1 VQMRNIIKTNKAPAA
16 IGTYSQ
22 AVESNGI
29 LFTSGQLGIDPET
42 SEMVE
47 GGVEDQAIRVLKNIY
62 AILSESGLDKTSII
76 KLNVFLKDLDDFSI
90 VNDTF
95 KEFFGDNEF
104 PARTTVEVS
113 ELPLG
118 ALIEIDCI
126 ASR

>member
-1 VQMRNIIKTNKAPAA
+1 MRNIINTNKAPAA

-29 LFTSGQLGIDPET
+29 LFTSGQVGIDPET
-42 SEMVE
+42 SKMVE
-47 GGVEDQAIRVLKNIY
+47 GGIEDQAIRVLENIY

-95 KEFFGDNEF
+95 KEFFGDNEY

>member
-1 VQMRNIIKTNKAPAA
+1 MQMRNIINTNKAPAA

-29 LFTSGQLGIDPET
+29 LFTSGQVGIDPET

-47 GGVEDQAIRVLKNIY
+47 GGVADQAIRVLKNIY

-95 KEFFGDNEF
+95 KEFFGDNEY

>member
-1 VQMRNIIKTNKAPAA
+1 MRNIIKTNKAPAA

-29 LFTSGQLGIDPET
+29 LFTSGQVGIDPET

-47 GGVEDQAIRVLKNIY
+47 GGIEDQAIRVLKNIY

>member
-1 VQMRNIIKTNKAPAA
+1 MQMRNIIKTNKAPAA

-29 LFTSGQLGIDPET
+29 LFTSGQVGIDPET

-47 GGVEDQAIRVLKNIY
+47 GGVENQAIRVLKNIY

>member
-1 VQMRNIIKTNKAPAA
+1 MRNIINTNKAPAA

-29 LFTSGQLGIDPET
+29 LFTSGQVGIDPET
-42 SEMVE
+42 SKMVE
-47 GGVEDQAIRVLKNIY
+47 GGIEDQAIRVLKNIY
-62 AILSESGLDKTSII
+62 AILSESGLYKTSII

-90 VNDTF
+90 VNETF
-95 KEFFGDNEF
+95 KEFFGDNEY

>member
-1 VQMRNIIKTNKAPAA
+1 MQMRNIINTNKAPAA

-29 LFTSGQLGIDPET
+29 LFTSGQVGIDPET

-47 GGVEDQAIRVLKNIY
+47 GGIEDQAIRVLKNIY

-104 PARTTVEVS
+104 PARTSVEVS

>member
-1 VQMRNIIKTNKAPAA
+1 MRNIINTNKAPAA

-29 LFTSGQLGIDPET
+29 LFTSGQVGIDPET
-42 SEMVE
+42 SKMVE
-47 GGVEDQAIRVLKNIY
+47 GGIEDQAIRVLKNIY

-95 KEFFGDNEF
+95 KEFFGDNEY

>member
-1 VQMRNIIKTNKAPAA
+1 MRNIIKTNKAPAA

-29 LFTSGQLGIDPET
+29 LFTSGQVGIDPET

-47 GGVEDQAIRVLKNIY
+47 GGVEDQAMRVLKNIY

-95 KEFFGDNEF
+95 KEFFGENEF

>member
-1 VQMRNIIKTNKAPAA
+1 MRNIIKTNKAPAA

-29 LFTSGQLGIDPET
+29 LFTSGQVGIDPET

-62 AILSESGLDKTSII
+62 AILSESGLGKTSII

>member
-1 VQMRNIIKTNKAPAA
+1 MRNIIKTNKAPAA

-29 LFTSGQLGIDPET
+29 LFTSGQVGIDPET
-42 SEMVE
+42 SEIVE
-47 GGVEDQAIRVLKNIY
+47 GGVENQAIRVLKNIY

>member
-1 VQMRNIIKTNKAPAA
+1 MQMRNIIKTNKAPAA

-29 LFTSGQLGIDPET
+29 LFTSGQVGIDPET

-90 VNDTF
+90 VNDTL

>member
-1 VQMRNIIKTNKAPAA
+1 MQMRNIINTNKAPAA

-29 LFTSGQLGIDPET
+29 LFTSGQVGIDPET

-47 GGVEDQAIRVLKNIY
+47 GGIEDQAIRVLENIY

-95 KEFFGDNEF
+95 KEFFGDNEY

>member
-1 VQMRNIIKTNKAPAA
+1 MRNIIKTNKAPAA

-29 LFTSGQLGIDPET
+29 LFTSGQVGIDPET

-47 GGVEDQAIRVLKNIY
+47 GGVEDQAIRVFKNIY

>member
-1 VQMRNIIKTNKAPAA
+1 MQMRNIIKTNKAPAA

-29 LFTSGQLGIDPET
+29 LFTSGQVGIDPET
-42 SEMVE
+42 GEMVE
-47 GGVEDQAIRVLKNIY
+47 GGIEDQAIRVLKNIY

-90 VNDTF
+90 VNETF
-95 KEFFGDNEF
+95 KEFFGDNEY

>member
-1 VQMRNIIKTNKAPAA
+1 MRNIINTNKAPAA

-29 LFTSGQLGIDPET
+29 IFTSGQVGIDPET
-42 SEMVE
+42 SKMVE
-47 GGVEDQAIRVLKNIY
+47 GGIEDQAIRVLENIY

-95 KEFFGDNEF
+95 KEFFGDNEY

>member
-29 LFTSGQLGIDPET
+29 LFTSGQVGIDPET

-47 GGVEDQAIRVLKNIY
+47 GGVENQAIRVLKNIY

>member
-1 VQMRNIIKTNKAPAA
+1 MQMRNIIKTNKAPAA

-29 LFTSGQLGIDPET
+29 LFTSGQVGIDPET

-47 GGVEDQAIRVLKNIY
+47 GGVEDQTIRVLKNIY

-95 KEFFGDNEF
+95 KEFFGENEF

>member
-1 VQMRNIIKTNKAPAA
+1 MQMRNIIKTNKAPAA

-29 LFTSGQLGIDPET
+29 LFTSGQVGIDPET

-47 GGVEDQAIRVLKNIY
+47 GGLEDQAIRVLKNIY

>member
-1 VQMRNIIKTNKAPAA
+1 MQMRNIIKTNKAPAA

-29 LFTSGQLGIDPET
+29 LFTSGQVGIDPET

-76 KLNVFLKDLDDFSI
+76 KLNVFLKDLNDFSI

>member
-1 VQMRNIIKTNKAPAA
+1 MQMRNIIKTNKAPAA

-29 LFTSGQLGIDPET
+29 LFTSGQVGIDPET
-42 SEMVE
+42 SEMVK

>member
-1 VQMRNIIKTNKAPAA
+1 MQMRNIINTNKAPAA

-29 LFTSGQLGIDPET
+29 LFTSGQVGIDPET

-47 GGVEDQAIRVLKNIY
+47 GGIEDQAIRVLKNIY

-90 VNDTF
+90 VNETF
-95 KEFFGDNEF
+95 KEFFGDNEY

>member
-1 VQMRNIIKTNKAPAA
+1 MQMRNIINTNKAPAA

-29 LFTSGQLGIDPET
+29 LFTSGQVGIDPET

>member
-1 VQMRNIIKTNKAPAA
+1 MRNIINTNKAPAA

-29 LFTSGQLGIDPET
+29 LFTSGQVGIDPET
-42 SEMVE
+42 SKMVE
-47 GGVEDQAIRVLKNIY
+47 GGIEDQAIRVLKNIY

>member
-1 VQMRNIIKTNKAPAA
+1 MQMRNIINTNKAPAA

-29 LFTSGQLGIDPET
+29 LFTSGQVGIDPET

-90 VNDTF
+90 VNETF
-95 KEFFGDNEF
+95 KEFFGDNEY

>member
-1 VQMRNIIKTNKAPAA
+1 MQMRNIIKTNKAPAA

-22 AVESNGI
+22 AIESNGI
-29 LFTSGQLGIDPET
+29 LFTSGQVGIDPET

>member
-1 VQMRNIIKTNKAPAA
+1 MRNIIKTNKAPAA

-29 LFTSGQLGIDPET
+29 LFTSGQVGIDPET

-47 GGVEDQAIRVLKNIY
+47 GGVENQAIRVLKNIY

>member
-1 VQMRNIIKTNKAPAA
+1 MQMRNIINTNKAPAA

-29 LFTSGQLGIDPET
+29 LFTSGQVGIDPET
-42 SEMVE
+42 SKMVE
-47 GGVEDQAIRVLKNIY
+47 GGIEDQAIRVLKNIY

-95 KEFFGDNEF
+95 KEFFGDNEY

>member
-1 VQMRNIIKTNKAPAA
+1 MQMRNIIKTNKAPAA

-29 LFTSGQLGIDPET
+29 LFTSGQVGIDPET
-42 SEMVE
+42 SKMVE
-47 GGVEDQAIRVLKNIY
+47 GGIEDQAIRVLENIY

-95 KEFFGDNEF
+95 KEFFGDNEY

>member
-1 VQMRNIIKTNKAPAA
+1 MRNIINTNKAPAA

-29 LFTSGQLGIDPET
+29 LFTSGQVGIDPET

-95 KEFFGDNEF
+95 KEFFGDNEY

>member
-1 VQMRNIIKTNKAPAA
+1 MRNIINTNKAPAA

-29 LFTSGQLGIDPET
+29 LFTSGQVGIDPET

-47 GGVEDQAIRVLKNIY
+47 GGIEDQAIRVLKNIY

-104 PARTTVEVS
+104 SARTTVEVS

>member
-1 VQMRNIIKTNKAPAA
+1 
-16 IGTYSQ
+16 
-22 AVESNGI
+22 
-29 LFTSGQLGIDPET
+29 
-42 SEMVE
+42 MVE

-62 AILSESGLDKTSII
+62 AILSESGLDKTSIV

>member
-29 LFTSGQLGIDPET
+29 LFTSGQVGIDPET

>member
-1 VQMRNIIKTNKAPAA
+1 MQMRNIIKTNKAPAA

-29 LFTSGQLGIDPET
+29 LFTSGQVGIDPET
-42 SEMVE
+42 SEMVK

-95 KEFFGDNEF
+95 KEFFGDNEY

>member
-1 VQMRNIIKTNKAPAA
+1 MQMRNIIKTNKAPAA

-29 LFTSGQLGIDPET
+29 LFTSGQVGIDPET

-47 GGVEDQAIRVLKNIY
+47 GGVADQAIRVLKNIY

-95 KEFFGDNEF
+95 KEFFGDNEY

>member
-29 LFTSGQLGIDPET
+29 LFTSGQVGIDPET

-47 GGVEDQAIRVLKNIY
+47 GGVANQAIRVLKNIY

>member
-1 VQMRNIIKTNKAPAA
+1 MRNIINTNKAPAA

-29 LFTSGQLGIDPET
+29 LFTSGQVGIDPET

-47 GGVEDQAIRVLKNIY
+47 GGIEDQAIRVLKNIY

-95 KEFFGDNEF
+95 KEFFGDNEY

>member
-1 VQMRNIIKTNKAPAA
+1 MRNIIKTNKAPAA

-29 LFTSGQLGIDPET
+29 LFTSGQVGIDPET